1 MLAAHSLVTGGPEP
15 HLLTPL
21 AHLGFWRNADR
32 APYDHLVAALGQR
45 AFVASLP
52 GRADDYWAACR
63 AYCDRLYGAHIRAS
77 GTQTYLDKTPE
88 YSTIW
93 PFVTRV
99 YPDAIYPIDP
109 ASRRYPVLVPTLLF
123 RR

>member
-1 MLAAHSLVTGGPEP
+1 MPIGRPTTIWWLPSG
-15 HLLTPL
+15 
-21 AHLGFWRNADR
+21 NA
-32 APYDHLVAALGQR
+32 P
-45 AFVASLP
+45 SWPPLP